1 MYFLIAL
8 LYIILIVEAYTA
20 LTATKLITFIQD
32 TENIEKRFKI
42 ALDLYFK
49 RNCDKS
55 LRMMNDLTT
64 LAKQLASD
72 ENWFIHDSFIYSFI
86 LINRNLEDQ
95 EQLDVFAMTLSNDDK
110 CDVFIRSYSADIIT
124 VCNNVENIDCIR
136 LWNNSNL

>member
-72 ENWFIHDSFIYSFI
+72 EN
-86 LINRNLEDQ
+86 
-95 EQLDVFAMTLSNDDK
+95 
-110 CDVFIRSYSADIIT
+110 
-124 VCNNVENIDCIR
+124 
-136 LWNNSNL
+136 